1 MLTTDASE
9 YGVGAV
15 LSHTMEDGTDR
26 PIACFSRTLSPAE
39 KNYSQLGKEGL
50 SIIYG
55 LKKCHQFVYGR
66 HVTIVTDHK
75 PLITLFGEHKPVPQ
89 MVSPRIQRWTLT
101 LSSYNYTIQY
111 CPGLQIP
118 QADALSR
125 LPLTQTIDNTPIQSS
140 RGVVATR
147 QA

>member
-1 MLTTDASE
+1 MEIKTILSSPPLVVHYDPCKSLELTIDASE

-15 LSHTMEDGTDR
+15 LLHTMEDGTDR

-39 KNYSQLGKEGL
+39 KNHSQLYNEGM

-55 LKKCHQFVYGR
+55 LQKYQQFVYGL
-66 HVTIVTDHK
+66 HVTIVTDHN

-89 MVSPRIQRWTLT
+89 MVSPRIKRCALT

-111 CPGLQIP
+111 YSGLQIP
-118 QADALSR
+118 H
-125 LPLTQTIDNTPIQSS
+125 
-140 RGVVATR
+140 
-147 QA
+147 